1 MSRLDWKEH
10 TRGHWEAD
18 HCGMSLHVFKS
29 LNGSCW
35 SVYDQVIEIDGRGAM
50 MPFEK
55 AQASAVAA
63 ADRWSGNAHF
73 TAVRETFRVL
83 DARGQAPDDNA
94 PLEVTVRRVMDYLDR
109 VTAERDA
116 LVAELSALKKLAA
129 PKKRVRNPEA
139 QCRNCPYYSGF
150 FKEHG
155 YGVCCKDP
163 GTDENTPKM
172 LEGGFCGQHPDF
184 WKEEACDTK

>member
-10 TRGHWEAD
+10 TRGHWDAD
-18 HCGMSLHVFKS
+18 HCGVCLHVFKS

-35 SVYDQVIEIDGRGAM
+35 SVYDQAIEIDGRGAM

-63 ADRWSGNAHF
+63 AERWSGNAHF

-94 PLEVTVRRVMDYLDR
+94 PLEVTVRRVLDLLDK

-116 LVAELSALKKLAA
+116 L
-129 PKKRVRNPEA
+129 KKRVADADVIRVHACMSNGIARYLTPQTNVSEPGRYA
-139 QCRNCPYYSGF
+139 LLRL
-150 FKEHG
+150 E
-155 YGVCCKDP
+155 KD
-163 GTDENTPKM
+163 E
-172 LEGGFCGQHPDF
+172 Q
-184 WKEEACDTK
+184 